1 VLDVVL
7 ELREGQQRQ
16 RQGHGLAPDDIARS
30 ELPVNFIGD
39 IKSSQGVGPAD
50 WEQGCR
56 KIHQEGYEG
65 IISIVFI
72 PIGNAAPPDEYGAP
86 QFIIVITRSADAAPP
101 SLS

>member
-7 ELREGQQRQ
+7 ELRGGQQRQ

-30 ELPVNFIGD
+30 KTPVNFIGD

-65 IISIVFI
+65 VISIIFI
-72 PIGNAAPPDEYGAP
+72 PIENAVPLEEYGNP
-86 QFIIVITRSADAAPP
+86 QFVTTITRSADAAPP
-101 SLS
+101 NLS